1 MKAWSEMEAD
11 AFWKIFKD
19 YEDLEG
25 DGYVHSEV
33 QPAMNGL
40 EKIPMHETE
49 KITELMKSH
58 R

>member
-33 QPAMNGL
+33 QPTMNDL

-49 KITELMKSH
+49 KITELMKS
-58 R
+58 RR